1 MGHYLLAG
9 IEVYNS
15 GFRMRSE
22 HPDAASQ
29 CAPGFFNPNQNVHGL
44 LFHFYIADIY
54 TPHEFLLRNGV
65 GKTCLWEKNI
75 LFYE

>member
-29 CAPGFFNPNQNVHGL
+29 CAPGFSNPNQKVHGL
-44 LFHFYIADIY
+44 LFYFYIADICS
-54 TPHEFLLRNGV
+54 EMG
-65 GKTCLWEKNI
+65 
-75 LFYE
+75 